1 MNTKLLVAVVLLTA
15 GSALLSGCATLSGPE
30 AAQDST
36 KYTIENTEK
45 FVPLDKV
52 TRTDVACTGLRERV
66 RPDGRFEVVAN
77 IKNRDPKPQR
87 LMINCVFKDA
97 QGFSVGDETPFQK
110 LVLPGNATE
119 TVRFTANN
127 TLAKR
132 YTIRVKQ
139 AW

>member
-1 MNTKLLVAVVLLTA
+1 MNTKLLVAVALLA
-15 GSALLSGCATLSGPE
+15 VGSALLPGCASLTGPE

-45 FVPLDKV
+45 FVPLDKP
-52 TRTDVACTGLRERV
+52 TRLAVACTGLRERV
-66 RPDGRFEVVAN
+66 RPDGHFEVVAN
-77 IKNRDPKPQR
+77 LKNRDGQAQR
-87 LMINCVFKDA
+87 LLVNCVFKDA
-97 QGFSVGDETPFQK
+97 HGFSIGDETPFQK
-110 LVLPGNATE
+110 LVLGGNATE